1 MRTHRQT
8 IVQPPAG
15 CSAGRGSVRRRCA
28 GLVLCGV
35 FLLAFFIESSRSSAR
50 AEDLIV
56 DISQHLVAITT
67 GFTGA
72 DVLLFGVREGE
83 GQIVVVVR
91 GPGEKTTVRR
101 KDRIAG
107 IWVNRDSVEF
117 AGIPAFFHVAATG
130 ELAEDPVR
138 KLLERYGLG
147 RDILAAEPDE
157 PDADKAR
164 VDSFRDAL
172 IRNKQAADLYA
183 SEVWPVTFIGD
194 RLFRTTIPFPANVP
208 TGRYSV
214 EVYSVEDGRI
224 REMSSTP
231 LLVSRAGFGAAV
243 YDFAHDYSPAY
254 GLVAIAVALMAGWG
268 AGTMFRK
275 A

>member
-1 MRTHRQT
+1 M
-8 IVQPPAG
+8 AL
-15 CSAGRGSVRRRCA
+15 CA
-28 GLVLCGV
+28 ALAVGLLVE
-35 FLLAFFIESSRSSAR
+35 AWRSSAR

-72 DVLLFGVREGE
+72 DVLLFGVREGV
-83 GQIVVVVR
+83 GDIVVVVR
-91 GPGEKTTVRR
+91 GPPETTTVRR

-107 IWVNRDSVEF
+107 IWVNRDSVGF
-117 AGIPAFFHVAATG
+117 KAVPAFFHVAATG
-130 ELAEDPVR
+130 ELADEPVR

-147 RDILAAEPDE
+147 RDLLAAEPDE
-157 PDADKAR
+157 PDANKMR
-164 VDSFRDAL
+164 VAAFRDAL

-183 SEVWPVTFIGD
+183 SEVWPVTFVGD

-208 TGRYSV
+208 TGRYNV
-214 EVYSVEDGRI
+214 EVYSVGDGRI

-254 GLVAIAVALMAGWG
+254 GLVAIAVALVAGWG

>member
-1 MRTHRQT
+1 VR
-8 IVQPPAG
+8 G
-15 CSAGRGSVRRRCA
+15 CCA
-28 GLVLCGV
+28 GLALCAALAAG
-35 FLLAFFIESSRSSAR
+35 LLVEAWRSSAR

-72 DVLLFGVREGE
+72 DVLLFGVREGV
-83 GQIVVVVR
+83 GDIVVVVR
-91 GPGEKTTVRR
+91 GPPETTTVRR

-107 IWVNRDSVEF
+107 IWVNRDSVGF
-117 AGIPAFFHVAATG
+117 KAVPAFFHVAATG
-130 ELAEDPVR
+130 ELADEPVR

-147 RDILAAEPDE
+147 RDLLAAEPDE
-157 PDADKAR
+157 PDTNKIR
-164 VDSFRDAL
+164 VSAFRDAL

-183 SEVWPVTFIGD
+183 SEVWPVTFVGD

-208 TGRYSV
+208 TGRYNV
-214 EVYSVEDGRI
+214 EVYSVGDGRI

-254 GLVAIAVALMAGWG
+254 GLVAIAVALVAGWG